1 MHKFELPY
9 NQQKDWF
16 DYAQQYKHLFNQVT
30 SVYTAAWK
38 EDAECTR
45 K

>member
-16 DYAQQYKHLFNQVT
+16 DYAQQYKHCFKNV
-30 SVYTAAWK
+30 
-38 EDAECTR
+38 C
-45 K
+45 